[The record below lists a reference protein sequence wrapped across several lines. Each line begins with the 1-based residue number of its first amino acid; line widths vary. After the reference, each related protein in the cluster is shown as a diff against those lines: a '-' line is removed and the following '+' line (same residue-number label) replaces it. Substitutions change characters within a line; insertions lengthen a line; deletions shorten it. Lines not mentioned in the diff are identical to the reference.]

1 MPSRRVRNSKIKWLV
16 AERPTYRTAV
26 CARLDNQKHRL
37 PRRAVV
43 ADDRLRSALAQIV
56 EKRTA
61 EDILL
66 VAVDMRGHLAVDE
79 PRAILLRAIGHDRG
93 ALERFGGG
101 IERAHMMLRI
111 TIEAG
116 NARRHHP
123 MHVARSEEHTS
134 ELQSLMR
141 ISYAG

>member
-56 EKRTA
+56 DKRTA

-66 VAVDMRGHLAVDE
+66 VAVDMRGHLAVDA
-79 PRAILLRAIGHDRG
+79 PRAILLRAIGHSRD
-93 ALERFGGG
+93 ALERFGGVFA
-101 IERAHMMLRI
+101 RTHMFLRI
-111 TIEAG
+111 TLSAG
-116 NARRHHP
+116 HAP
-123 MHVARSEEHTS
+123 PPPPPP
-134 ELQSLMR
+134 
-141 ISYAG
+141 YANKPCQNRKQEK